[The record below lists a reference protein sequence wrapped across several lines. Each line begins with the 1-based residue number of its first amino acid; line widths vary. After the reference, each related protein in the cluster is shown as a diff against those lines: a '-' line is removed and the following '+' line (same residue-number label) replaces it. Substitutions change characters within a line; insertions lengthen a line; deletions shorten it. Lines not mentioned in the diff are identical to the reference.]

1 MARQSGGLLR
11 IFGVILAGGAARRMG
26 GQDKALLTLGGQSLL
41 AHVQARFAPQVE
53 RLAISA
59 NGDAARFGGNGPV
72 LADTASQGPLSGLL
86 AALDWAAPL
95 GATAVASVA
104 VDTPF
109 LPADL
114 VPRLCLAAESSASG
128 VAIAASGGVD
138 HPTFGLWPV
147 GLRADLRRFLA
158 SGVKT
163 RVMDFARNHGAVQAD
178 FANDG
183 AFANLNTPEDL
194 AAAEALLR
202 GLA

>member
-1 MARQSGGLLR
+1 MR

-26 GQDKALLTLGGQSLL
+26 GQDKALMLLGGQSLL

-53 RLAISA
+53 RFAISA
-59 NGDAARFGGNGPV
+59 NGDAARFGAGLAV
-72 LADTASQGPLSGLL
+72 LPDETRQGPLSGIL
-86 AALDWAAPL
+86 AALEWAAPL
-95 GATAVASVA
+95 GATAVVSVA

-114 VPRLCLAAESSASG
+114 VPRLCLAAESSAGG
-128 VAIAASGGVD
+128 VAIATSGGVD

-147 GLRADLRRFLA
+147 GLRDGLREFLA

-163 RVMDFARNHGAVQAD
+163 RVMDFARGHGAMRAD
-178 FANDG
+178 FGDDG
-183 AFANLNTPEDL
+183 AFVNLNTPEDL
-194 AAAEALLR
+194 AAAKAMMQ